1 MRKSLNQRLLEMRI
15 YLKYLRKT
23 IMNTIEIIILFIGSI
38 FSIVGLFLGYIEDKQ
53 KARKLAAIGIVLI
66 VISFGLTLWDWNQQG
81 IIDAA
86 KSNSGEISS
95 RSNDILYPCICMASA
110 KMCNVKN
117 AVQLNNDPIS
127 VRIENGKLIVSA
139 KVRDETGK
147 IMGEIIN
154 NSFISYPPYALK
166 NRHDDNGWEVIDPYG
181 RVAIQVD
188 LIGSCAQV
196 AGIFYS
202 MDGNGVMIFP
212 KEGAFIIA
220 GGPSNQLRDNVSR
233 LWESRPDIIPPLF
246 DYSSDEYP
254 SKRLR
259 N

>member
-1 MRKSLNQRLLEMRI
+1 MA
-15 YLKYLRKT
+15 
-23 IMNTIEIIILFIGSI
+23 GS
-38 FSIVGLFLGYIEDKQ
+38 E
-53 KARKLAAIGIVLI
+53 
-66 VISFGLTLWDWNQQG
+66 
-81 IIDAA
+81 
-86 KSNSGEISS
+86 
-95 RSNDILYPCICMASA
+95 
-110 KMCNVKN
+110 MCNLRT
-117 AVQLNNDPIS
+117 AVQFHNDPIS
-127 VRIENGKLIVSA
+127 VRIENRKLMVSA

-166 NRHDDNGWEVIDPYG
+166 SCHDDTGWEVIDPYG

-188 LIGSCAQV
+188 LIGSCAHV

-202 MDGNGVMIFP
+202 MDGNSVMIFP

-233 LWESRPDIIPPLF
+233 LWESRPDIIPLLF

-254 SKRLR
+254 SKRLGY
-259 N
+259 